1 MDQMQDTEQIIT
13 DFLTAISLR
22 LDANHAMLD
31 LIEKTYNKAKIE
43 LEYATF
49 SSPYLIKLTSFLIK
63 INDRKISQLL
73 NKNLKAMSLKKD
85 KVILKNITN
94 SIKQNYLQNIT
105 KRIDKIFE
113 LDSYLNDVGEN
124 IEISQYV
131 LHILDNLKQIT
142 ESEIKLD
149 EYYKQYLENS
159 FGIKYLGG
167 VNNEK

>member
-159 FGIKYLGG
+159 FGIKYLGE

>member
-1 MDQMQDTEQIIT
+1 MKNN
-13 DFLTAISLR
+13 LNNAS
-22 LDANHAMLD
+22 
-31 LIEKTYNKAKIE
+31 KK
-43 LEYATF
+43 
-49 SSPYLIKLTSFLIK
+49 FLI
-63 INDRKISQLL
+63 ISEQ
-73 NKNLKAMSLKKD
+73 KNIII
-85 KVILKNITN
+85 KVIL
-94 SIKQNYLQNIT
+94 QNYLQNIT

-159 FGIKYLGG
+159 FGIKFLGE